1 MGERPVTHARL
12 LTLAHLWVA
21 FAAFAVAAVLGVW
34 QMWARSPLP
43 APYLTAQAYFTS
55 VTAHGVSM
63 AYVLTTFMVMG
74 FGYYVAE
81 TALGRPL
88 PLPRLAWLGFAL
100 GIIGSVMAAV
110 TIFAGNATVL
120 FTFYPPLTASP
131 FFYIGLVLVVVGSWI
146 WCGLMLLAMLDF
158 KRANPGVPVPLAM
171 FATVANAVMWLWT
184 TVGVAAE
191 LLFQVIPAAFGW
203 NEAVDVGLSR
213 TLFSWTLHAIVYFW
227 LVPAYIAFYT
237 MAPQAAGGRLY
248 SDTMGRLTFILFLI
262 YSLPVGMHHLFMDP
276 QQSSAFKFL
285 QMSFTALVAAPTLLT
300 VFTISASME
309 IAGRLRGGR
318 GYFGWIAALPWERP
332 MVLATGMAFFM
343 LWFGGGGGLINMS
356 FGMNAMVHNTSWV
369 TAHFHLI
376 FGGTVVIMYF
386 AIAYAIW
393 PTLTNRMPVSLRM
406 QRVQLWLW
414 FIGMMVMTLP
424 WHYLGLQGQWRRVAT
439 FNYSDP
445 IIAGWGPWV
454 IVSLVGGIILLAS
467 ALLFVWN
474 LLEFH
479 RAGAVVATGLRPLYA
494 LAVHPP
500 ERVPAALNG
509 FALWNVLVLVLM
521 IAAYGYPIAQFFI
534 IDAPEAIVHR
544 VYGGG

>member
-1 MGERPVTHARL
+1 MGERAVTHARR

-43 APYLTAQAYFTS
+43 APYLTAESYFTS

-88 PLPRLAWLGFAL
+88 PLPRFAWLGFWL
-100 GIIGSVMAAV
+100 GIIGSAMTAV

-146 WCGLMLLAMLDF
+146 WCGLMLWAMLDF

-171 FATVANAVMWLWT
+171 FATVANAVLWLWT

-191 LLFQVIPAAFGW
+191 LLFQIIPAAFGW
-203 NEAVDVGLSR
+203 NESVDVGLSR

-227 LVPAYIAFYT
+227 LLPAYIAFYT

-300 VFTISASME
+300 VFTISASLE
-309 IAGRLRGGR
+309 IAGRLRGGK

-393 PTLTNRMPVSLRM
+393 PTLTNRLPMSPRL
-406 QRVQLWLW
+406 QRLQLWLW

-474 LLEFH
+474 LLQFH
-479 RAGAVVATGLRPLYA
+479 SARAVVATDLRPIYA

-521 IAAYGYPIAQFFI
+521 VAAYGYPIAQFFI

-544 VYGGG
+544 VNGRG

>member
-1 MGERPVTHARL
+1 MTHAKR

-43 APYLTAQAYFTS
+43 APFLTANAYFTS

-100 GIIGSVMAAV
+100 GIIGSLMAAV

-131 FFYIGLVLVVVGSWI
+131 LFYIGLVLVVVGSWI
-146 WCGLMLLAMLDF
+146 WCGLMILAMIEF

-203 NEAVDVGLSR
+203 NESIDVGLSR

-227 LVPAYIAFYT
+227 LIPAYIAFYT

-309 IAGRLRGGR
+309 IAGRLRGGK
-318 GYFGWIAALPWERP
+318 GYFGWIAALPWDRP

-393 PTLTNRMPVSLRM
+393 PMLTDRMPASLRM
-406 QRVQLWLW
+406 QRIQLWLW
-414 FIGMMVMTLP
+414 FVGMMVMTLP

-439 FNYSDP
+439 FTYADP

-454 IVSLVGGIILLAS
+454 IVSLFGGIILLAS

-479 RAGAVVATGLRPLYA
+479 RARAIAAPGLQPLYA

-544 VYGGG
+544 VTGRS